1 MRELR
6 PEILALAVTHF
17 NGVCQS
23 LKGQAAYS
31 NPRKTQFR
39 DELVKIGET
48 LSKCDFYR
56 IAPDGLKALK
66 TYVTVLF
73 MPWAMALDT
82 RNAYTLSQEMR
93 RMMDNLC
100 RQWVPDSDKFVFTA
114 ADGNFSCVRYDS
126 DWDLLMDNIERIYGV
141 KPSYQLIM
149 FNIPKH
155 LNEDFLFVGSLYHE
169 MGHFVDAY
177 YNIWDR
183 VYQKVI
189 ARLGNPADAT
199 KIRDEYFPII
209 NQTYEGDVCKN
220 EKLRKKY
227 LTAQIKEYIAD
238 MFATQYLGC
247 HRGNHIEYVAAGF
260 YDKADEE
267 HPSPDSRWAMEE
279 AFMKDDR
286 SNFVYADIADEFA
299 ATGHPLTIKTVKPA
313 DCAALDKGEPMAIQD
328 DVELHSLL
336 WYGWDVYLRGSQAMA
351 VAKGTPGVVLSQ
363 YDFYK
368 RLNSAIKQT
377 IGNYLK

>member
-1 MRELR
+1 MRQLR
-6 PEILALAVTHF
+6 PEILSLAVSHF
-17 NGVCQS
+17 YEVCQS
-23 LKGQAAYS
+23 LKGQGVYS

-39 DELVKIGET
+39 GELVKISDT
-48 LSKCDFYR
+48 LSKYDFYR

-66 TYVTVLF
+66 TYVTMLF

-100 RQWVPDSDKFVFTA
+100 RQWVPDPDKFVFTA

-183 VYQKVI
+183 IYQKVI
-189 ARLGNPADAT
+189 ARLRSQADAS
-199 KIRDEYFPII
+199 KIRGEYFPII
-209 NQTYEGDVCKN
+209 EQTYEGDTCKDESRRN
-220 EKLRKKY
+220 KFLI
-227 LTAQIKEYIAD
+227 AQIKEYIAD
-238 MFATQYLGC
+238 LFATQYLGC

-260 YDKADEE
+260 YDRPDDE
-267 HPSPDSRWAMEE
+267 HPSPECRWAMEE
-279 AFMKDDR
+279 AFVKDDR
-286 SNFVYADIADEFA
+286 SNFVYADIADEFSA
-299 ATGHPLTIKTVKPA
+299 VGHPLTIKIIKPT
-313 DCAALDKGEPMAIQD
+313 DYVALDRGEQMSIQND
-328 DVELHSLL
+328 DELHSVL
-336 WYGWDVYLRGSQAMA
+336 WYGWEVYLRGPKAMA
-351 VAKGTPGVVLSQ
+351 IAQGTHGLVLSQ
-363 YDFYK
+363 YEFYK
-368 RLNSAIKQT
+368 KLNSALKQT
-377 IGNYLK
+377 IGGYLM

>member
-1 MRELR
+1 MKQLR
-6 PEILALAVTHF
+6 PEILSLAVSHF
-17 NGVCQS
+17 YEVCHF
-23 LKGQAAYS
+23 LKGQGVYS

-39 DELVKIGET
+39 DELVKISDT
-48 LSKCDFYR
+48 FSKCDFYH
-56 IAPDGLKALK
+56 ISADGLKALK
-66 TYVTVLF
+66 SYVTVLF

-169 MGHFVDAY
+169 MGHFVEAY
-177 YNIWDR
+177 YNMADR
-183 VYQKVI
+183 VCQKMLS
-189 ARLGNPADAT
+189 RLTLPAEAS
-199 KIRDEYFPII
+199 KIRKEYFPII
-209 NQTYEGDVCKN
+209 NQTYDGDFCKD
-220 EKLRKKY
+220 EARRHRFLM
-227 LTAQIKEYIAD
+227 AQTKEYIAD
-238 MFATQYLGC
+238 LFATQYLGC

-260 YDKADEE
+260 YDRPDDE
-267 HPSPDSRWAMEE
+267 HPSPDCRWAMEE
-279 AFMKDDR
+279 AFLKNDS

-299 ATGHPLTIKTVKPA
+299 AIGHPLTNKMVRPA
-313 DCAALDKGEPMAIQD
+313 DYMALDKGEQMSIQND
-328 DVELHSLL
+328 DELHSVL
-336 WYGWDVYLRGSQAMA
+336 WYGWEVYLRGPQAMA
-351 VAKGTPGVVLSQ
+351 NAQGAAGAVLSQ
-363 YDFYK
+363 YEFYK
-368 RLNSAIKQT
+368 KLNYALKLT
-377 IGNYLK
+377 IGGYLK

>member
-1 MRELR
+1 MRNLR
-6 PEILALAVTHF
+6 PGILTLAVTHF
-17 NGVCQS
+17 NEVCQS
-23 LKGQAAYS
+23 LKGQGAYS

-39 DELVKIGET
+39 DELVRISDT
-48 LSKCDFYR
+48 LSKCDFYQMS
-56 IAPDGLKALK
+56 PDAIKALK

-82 RNAYTLSQEMR
+82 RNAYTLSHEMR

-100 RQWVPDSDKFVFTA
+100 RQWVPDPDKFVFTS

-183 VYQKVI
+183 VYQKII
-189 ARLGNPADAT
+189 ARFGSPADAL
-199 KIRDEYFPII
+199 KIRGEYFPII
-209 NQTYEGDVCKN
+209 GQTYEGDTCKDGSRRN
-220 EKLRKKY
+220 KFLV
-227 LTAQIKEYIAD
+227 AQIKEYIAD
-238 MFATQYLGC
+238 LFATQYLGC
-247 HRGNHIEYVAAGF
+247 HRGNHIEYVAAGL
-260 YDKADEE
+260 YDRPDDE
-267 HPSPDSRWAMEE
+267 HPSPECRWAMEE

-299 ATGHPLTIKTVKPA
+299 ATGHPLTIRTVKPA
-313 DCAALDKGEPMAIQD
+313 DSDALDKGEPLAIYND
-328 DVELHSLL
+328 DELHSLL
-336 WYGWDVYLRGSQAMA
+336 WYGWEVYLKGPQTMA
-351 VAKGTPGVVLSQ
+351 VAQGTPGVVLSQ

-368 RLNSAIKQT
+368 RLNTAIKQS
-377 IGNYLK
+377 ISNYLK